1 MADQRGRMQ
10 VVLLGTG
17 TPNAEP
23 DRAGSSLAIIVDG
36 RPYLVDMGP
45 GIVRRANAA
54 YQAGIE
60 ALAMPNLTMA
70 FLTHL
75 HTDHTLGYADLIF
88 TPWVLERHAPLTVYG
103 PQGTQAM
110 TDHLLAAY
118 QADVR
123 ERTEGLEPANPSGYQ
138 VRVHEIEPGLVY
150 EDERVCVVVF
160 QANHGSWPAYG
171 YRFESA
177 DRTVVVSG
185 DTAPTDALV
194 ERYAGCDV
202 LIHEVYSTAG
212 LAARPPAWQRYHA
225 SVHTSTAELAAMA
238 QAVQPG
244 LLVLVHQLTW
254 GVGEDA
260 LIAEIRAAGYRGD
273 VVSGRDLDVI

>member
-1 MADQRGRMQ
+1 M
-10 VVLLGTG
+10 LLGTG

-23 DRAGSSLAIIVDG
+23 DRAGSSLAIIVDD

-103 PQGTQAM
+103 PRGLKAM
-110 TDHLLAAY
+110 TRHLLTAY
-118 QADVR
+118 QDDIR
-123 ERTEGLEPANPSGYQ
+123 ERIEGLEPANPGGFQ
-138 VRVHEIEPGLVY
+138 VMAREVTPGLVHQ
-150 EDERVCVVVF
+150 DEKVTVRAFAVS
-160 QANHGSWPAYG
+160 HGSWPAYG

-185 DTAPTDALV
+185 DTAPTDELADH
-194 ERYAGCDV
+194 YAGCDV

-212 LAARPPAWQRYHA
+212 FATRPPAWQRYHA
-225 SVHTSTAELAAMA
+225 SVHTSTAELAAIA
-238 QAVQPG
+238 QTVQPE

-254 GVGEDA
+254 GVSEDA

-273 VVSGRDLDVI
+273 VISGRDLDVI